1 MKHLFIILLLI
12 SSIFSQQTIAVLDF
26 EGIGG
31 SQEEARA
38 LSNRFGSEFLELAG
52 YKYTLVERQ
61 AMGEILKEQGLQQ
74 SGCVSSECAVEVGAA
89 LGAQLII
96 IGSISK
102 VGTIFS
108 VNARMLDVETSRILK
123 SINYDQM
130 GNIGLLLTKG
140 MREAAAKLLN
150 VVVKPAAPSIGTVS
164 FTSEYQG
171 VDIFVNEEQIGS
183 VPLLKNY
190 TVGVYE
196 FSASKLNYETYEGE
210 FEIRTNDTTE
220 VFIKLKPKVTSLTIN
235 SNKGVVVYLNDENY
249 GMINQ
254 NSLTIDSVTAGSHV
268 IKGMLK
274 GYYEN
279 EKTVNVFNMDQDYI
293 VDLSM
298 SKVMINVDFNNYRPN
313 QELNIQHEDEKT
325 IVDYK
330 LSKLHSFLYPEGV
343 LEITITEHGL
353 HEIVDNINVTANTDY
368 PKQSVSYRQ
377 SYNIPN
383 PIPIEVPVT
392 FKLNPTYTKVAISKT
407 KDLVTPW
414 SYSDIIFEHEKPQNL
429 IFGDYGFKVTAPKYQ
444 SKKVSVF
451 VNEPES
457 QKIQIDL
464 EPKKRI
470 RALTYSS
477 LLPGSG
483 QFYAENKTKSA
494 IFFLAS
500 AGLSAM
506 LYNNYDTY
514 NVEEP
519 LVSQY
524 KENYLNA
531 LDPDEIDQT
540 LNTYQSQVNTV
551 NDLQTQMMIYGGALA
566 VTWIANIIDAY
577 FFSGLLE

>member
-26 EGIGG
+26 EGIGV

-38 LSNRFGSEFLELAG
+38 LSNRFGSEFLELAE
-52 YKYTLVERQ
+52 YKFTLVERQ

-89 LGAQLII
+89 LGAELII
-96 IGSISK
+96 IGSVSQ

-123 SINYDQM
+123 SINYDQV
-130 GNIGLLLTKG
+130 GDIGLLLTKG

-150 VVVKPAAPSIGTVS
+150 VVVKPEAPSIGTVS

-183 VPLLKNY
+183 VPLMKNY

-210 FEIRTNDTTE
+210 FEVKLDETTD
-220 VFIKLKPKVTSLTIN
+220 VFIRLKPKVTSLKVKGEDGIELFMQNKSLGLIENGFFVIDSLSIGIHVITGRRAGYEVNTITVDIHSILIEYEEDIILEKIIVNLVFTNANPNQSIDIKKKDKDVGNTYNYKN
-235 SNKGVVVYLNDENY
+235 SSSIKLEEGVYTIRIDEN
-249 GMINQ
+249 GF
-254 NSLTIDSVTAGSHV
+254 LSH
-268 IKGMLK
+268 
-274 GYYEN
+274 N
-279 EKTVNVFNMDQDYI
+279 D
-293 VDLSM
+293 
-298 SKVMINVDFNNYRPN
+298 
-313 QELNIQHEDEKT
+313 
-325 IVDYK
+325 
-330 LSKLHSFLYPEGV
+330 
-343 LEITITEHGL
+343 EITIKAIPSRTQSYAIPNL
-353 HEIVDNINVTANTDY
+353 
-368 PKQSVSYRQ
+368 KQIEVSVSFNISPHNAILRHTITGIEFGPLEFLTYGNYR
-377 SYNIPN
+377 I
-383 PIPIEVPVT
+383 
-392 FKLNPTYTKVAISKT
+392 VAK
-407 KDLVTPW
+407 
-414 SYSDIIFEHEKPQNL
+414 
-429 IFGDYGFKVTAPKYQ
+429 APKYQ
-444 SKKVSVF
+444 SKNVSVL
-451 VNEPES
+451 VNKPDS
-457 QKIQIDL
+457 QTFQIDL

-470 RALTYSS
+470 RALTYST

-506 LYNNYDTY
+506 FYNNYDTY

-524 KENYLNA
+524 KINYLNA
-531 LDPDEIDQT
+531 TNPDEIDQN

-566 VTWIANIIDAY
+566 VTWVVNIIDV
-577 FFSGLLE
+577 FLFSGLLE

>member
-1 MKHLFIILLLI
+1 LI

-26 EGIGG
+26 EGIGV

-38 LSNRFGSEFLELAG
+38 LSNRFGSEFLELAE
-52 YKYTLVERQ
+52 YKFTLVERQ

-89 LGAQLII
+89 LGAELII

-123 SINYDQM
+123 SINYDQI
-130 GNIGLLLTKG
+130 GDIGLLLTKG
-140 MREAAAKLLN
+140 MRQAAAKMLD
-150 VVVKPAAPSIGTVS
+150 VGVKPAAPLTGKVS

-210 FEIRTNDTTE
+210 FEIRTNETTD
-220 VFIKLKPKVTSLTIN
+220 VFIRLKPKVTSLKVKGEDGIELFMQNKSLGLIENGLLMIDSLRIGIHVITGRRAGYEVNTITVDIHSILIEYEEDIILEKIIVNLVFTNANPNQSIYIKKKDKDIGNTYNYKN
-235 SNKGVVVYLNDENY
+235 SSSIKLEEGDYTIRIDEN
-249 GMINQ
+249 GF
-254 NSLTIDSVTAGSHV
+254 LSH
-268 IKGMLK
+268 
-274 GYYEN
+274 N
-279 EKTVNVFNMDQDYI
+279 D
-293 VDLSM
+293 
-298 SKVMINVDFNNYRPN
+298 
-313 QELNIQHEDEKT
+313 
-325 IVDYK
+325 
-330 LSKLHSFLYPEGV
+330 
-343 LEITITEHGL
+343 EITIKAT
-353 HEIVDNINVTANTDY
+353 ISR
-368 PKQSVSYRQ
+368 QQ
-377 SYNIPN
+377 SYLIPN
-383 PIPIEVPVT
+383 LKQIEVPVSFNISPHNAILRHT
-392 FKLNPTYTKVAISKT
+392 ITGIEYGSLEYLTYGNYKIVA
-407 KDLVTPW
+407 
-414 SYSDIIFEHEKPQNL
+414 
-429 IFGDYGFKVTAPKYQ
+429 TAPKYQ
-444 SKKVSVF
+444 SKNVSVL
-451 VNEPES
+451 VNKPES
-457 QKIQIDL
+457 QTFQIDL

-470 RALTYSS
+470 KALTYSS

-531 LDPDEIDQT
+531 TNPDEIDQN

-551 NDLQTQMMIYGGALA
+551 NDLQTQMLIYGGALA
-566 VTWIANIIDAY
+566 VTWVVNIIDA
-577 FFSGLLE
+577 FLFSGLLE

>member
-1 MKHLFIILLLI
+1 MLE
-12 SSIFSQQTIAVLDF
+12 F
-26 EGIGG
+26 EGIGV
-31 SQEEARA
+31 SPEEARA

-140 MREAAAKLLN
+140 MRQAAAKLLN
-150 VVVKPAAPSIGTVS
+150 VVVKPEAPSIGTVS

-183 VPLLKNY
+183 VPLLKSY

-210 FEIRTNDTTE
+210 FEIRTNETTG
-220 VFIKLKPKVTSLTIN
+220 VFIKLKTKVTSLKVKGEDGIELFMQNKSLGIIKNGVFIIDNLSFGIHVITGKRAGYEINTIGVDIQNMFIEYEKDIILKKIIVNLIFTNANPNQSIYIKKKDKDIGNTYNYKN
-235 SNKGVVVYLNDENY
+235 SSSIKLEEGDYTIRIDEN
-249 GMINQ
+249 GF
-254 NSLTIDSVTAGSHV
+254 LSH
-268 IKGMLK
+268 
-274 GYYEN
+274 N
-279 EKTVNVFNMDQDYI
+279 D
-293 VDLSM
+293 
-298 SKVMINVDFNNYRPN
+298 
-313 QELNIQHEDEKT
+313 
-325 IVDYK
+325 
-330 LSKLHSFLYPEGV
+330 
-343 LEITITEHGL
+343 EITIKAT
-353 HEIVDNINVTANTDY
+353 ISR
-368 PKQSVSYRQ
+368 QQ
-377 SYNIPN
+377 SYLIPN
-383 PIPIEVPVT
+383 LKQIEVPVSFNISPHNVILRHT
-392 FKLNPTYTKVAISKT
+392 ITGIEYGSLEYLTYGNYKIVA
-407 KDLVTPW
+407 
-414 SYSDIIFEHEKPQNL
+414 
-429 IFGDYGFKVTAPKYQ
+429 TAPKYQ
-444 SKKVSVF
+444 SKNVSVL
-451 VNEPES
+451 VNKPES
-457 QKIQIDL
+457 QTFQIDL

-470 RALTYSS
+470 KALTYSS

-524 KENYLNA
+524 KRDYQNA
-531 LDPDEIDQT
+531 TDPNDIDQNW
-540 LNTYQSQVNTV
+540 NTYQGQVNTV
-551 NDLQTQMMIYGGALA
+551 NDLQTKLMIYGSSLA
-566 VTWIANIIDAY
+566 VTWIVNIMDAY

>member
-1 MKHLFIILLLI
+1 MKHSFIAFLLI
-12 SSIFSQQTIAVLDF
+12 STMFSQKTVAVLDF
-26 EGIGG
+26 EGIGV
-31 SQEEARA
+31 SQEEAKA
-38 LSNRFGSEFLELAG
+38 LSNRFGSEFLDIAENQ
-52 YKYTLVERQ
+52 YTLVERQ

-140 MREAAAKLLN
+140 MREAAAKMLD
-150 VVVKPAAPSIGTVS
+150 VGVKPAAPLTGNVS

-171 VDIFVNEEQIGS
+171 VDIFVDEEQIGS

-210 FEIRTNDTTE
+210 FAIRTNDTTG
-220 VFIKLKPKVTSLTIN
+220 VFIKLKPKVTSITVN
-235 SNKGVVVYLNDENY
+235 SDKGVDIYLDDEFF
-249 GMINQ
+249 GKINQ
-254 NSLTIDSVTAGSHV
+254 NSITIDSVTAGTH
-268 IKGMLK
+268 IIMGKK
-274 GYYEN
+274 EGYYD
-279 EKTVNVFNMDQDYI
+279 KIKSVVFDNMDKDYF
-293 VDLSM
+293 VELSM
-298 SKVMINVDFNNYRPN
+298 YQIQVEVTFNNYRPN
-313 QELNIQHEDEKT
+313 QKLYLKHENEIEGNTYELAKIQKFRLFIGTYEILINEHG
-325 IVDYK
+325 
-330 LSKLHSFLYPEGV
+330 F
-343 LEITITEHGL
+343 LEIDDML
-353 HEIVDNINVTANTDY
+353 EIKTNKSMY
-368 PKQSVSYRQ
+368 
-377 SYNIPN
+377 YNIPK
-383 PIPIEVPVT
+383 PTPIEVPLT
-392 FKLNPTYTKVAISKT
+392 FKLKPTYANVAINT
-407 KDLVTPW
+407 TRDLVTPW
-414 SYSDIIFEHEKPQNL
+414 SYSDIIFENNKPQNF
-429 IFGDYGFKVTAPKYQ
+429 IYGNYGFKATAPKYQ
-444 SKKVSVF
+444 SKNVSVL

-457 QKIQIDL
+457 QTFQINL
-464 EPKKRI
+464 EPKNRI
-470 RALTYSS
+470 KALTYST

-500 AGLSAM
+500 AGLSTM
-506 LYNNYDTY
+506 FYNNYDTY

-524 KENYLNA
+524 MENYLNA
-531 LDPDEIDQT
+531 TDLDEIDQNF
-540 LNTYQSQVNTV
+540 NTYQSQVNTV
-551 NDLQTQMMIYGGALA
+551 NDLQTQMILYGGALA
-566 VTWIANIIDAY
+566 VTWIANLIDAY